1 MSEPIWHAEDEEN
14 HFLNPKKYLSTSNW
28 SSPYSFFISPNT
40 NFITHIDDKPISEFS
55 AEELIDIFYFT
66 KENETRKFR
75 IHSITKNT
83 FNDKGLWFMEGHI
96 DIEIKSMISMYR
108 PINFLFKFGN
118 FLDVKTVNN
127 EISFDYSLF
136 TSWEEP
142 KMNNIAAKISN
153 DYMEGNG
160 FFCSMNLREY
170 NDEDLIIFF
179 PDFRIKGFKDTKLK
193 NEDITIKFTYW
204 GEGYDVE
211 GSTSHETIIT
221 LHKNLKL
228 NNFPFD
234 RQRLD
239 FTFNDYSIAESEIYI
254 LNDADTVL
262 FIDDYNSYDREWLT
276 KDKDILKTELWS
288 FFDKF
293 YSPSIAI
300 DIVLDRN
307 PSYYIFKVILPILI
321 LVSVLF
327 CSVFIPPLQL
337 ESKLT
342 LTVVCFLALI
352 AYIFV
357 IDESVPKLSY
367 MTLMD
372 YFILISF
379 IFSAFPNV
387 YAIYEYNFVK
397 KNNVRPKYAKKIAFI
412 LPCLYFFS
420 LIMVL
425 MINANSYSLSTS
437 SGLSLLK

>member
-1 MSEPIWHAEDEEN
+1 
-14 HFLNPKKYLSTSNW
+14 
-28 SSPYSFFISPNT
+28 
-40 NFITHIDDKPISEFS
+40 
-55 AEELIDIFYFT
+55 
-66 KENETRKFR
+66 
-75 IHSITKNT
+75 
-83 FNDKGLWFMEGHI
+83 
-96 DIEIKSMISMYR
+96 
-108 PINFLFKFGN
+108 
-118 FLDVKTVNN
+118 
-127 EISFDYSLF
+127 
-136 TSWEEP
+136 
-142 KMNNIAAKISN
+142 MNNIAAKISN

-170 NDEDLIIFF
+170 NDEDLILFF

-327 CSVFIPPLQL
+327 SSVFIPPLQL

-342 LTVVCFLALI
+342 LTIVCFLALK
-352 AYIFV
+352 Y
-357 IDESVPKLSY
+357 D
-367 MTLMD
+367 
-372 YFILISF
+372 SF
-379 IFSAFPNV
+379 GFSDF
-387 YAIYEYNFVK
+387 
-397 KNNVRPKYAKKIAFI
+397 
-412 LPCLYFFS
+412 
-420 LIMVL
+420 
-425 MINANSYSLSTS
+425 
-437 SGLSLLK
+437 